1 MTKRLVLQLMDRFV
15 ASSGYE
21 GTRQEFTIVR
31 KRKECLTTSTLKYCE
46 YSLYHNNL
54 DSGFNDLGLSNNV
67 FL

>member
-21 GTRQEFTIVR
+21 GTRQESTIVS

-46 YSLYHNNL
+46 YSLY
-54 DSGFNDLGLSNNV
+54 FIPQQP
-67 FL
+67 